1 MRKRKSPRHAD
12 TQNAH
17 EPLAKRKRVW
27 QGDGMR
33 PLPVLLAAA
42 ALMCLS
48 ACNTLPSGQG
58 DGGITSSESDQLN
71 EAAEILDSQQ
81 IAPPVAANT
90 AEAPPPPAA
99 PPKVPVK
106 K

>member
-1 MRKRKSPRHAD
+1 
-12 TQNAH
+12 
-17 EPLAKRKRVW
+17 
-27 QGDGMR
+27 MR
-33 PLPVLLAAA
+33 PLSVLLAAA

-81 IAPPVAANT
+81 IAPSVGANT
-90 AEAPPPPAA
+90 ADAA
-99 PPKVPVK
+99 PAPAKPVAPAK